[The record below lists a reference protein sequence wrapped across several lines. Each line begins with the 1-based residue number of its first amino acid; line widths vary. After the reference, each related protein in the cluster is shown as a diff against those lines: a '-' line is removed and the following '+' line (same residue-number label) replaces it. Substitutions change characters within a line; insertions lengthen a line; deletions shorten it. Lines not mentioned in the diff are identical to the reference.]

1 MPTEQ
6 KLKTVLDSYKFVFR
20 NLKTECIEHENGT
33 TLLVH
38 TKDFYNK
45 PIVRKYEFDENGKDT
60 FNYVSKD

>member
-6 KLKTVLDSYKFVFR
+6 KLKTILDSYKFVFR

-38 TKDFYNK
+38 TKDFYK
-45 PIVRKYEFDENGKDT
+45 
-60 FNYVSKD
+60 